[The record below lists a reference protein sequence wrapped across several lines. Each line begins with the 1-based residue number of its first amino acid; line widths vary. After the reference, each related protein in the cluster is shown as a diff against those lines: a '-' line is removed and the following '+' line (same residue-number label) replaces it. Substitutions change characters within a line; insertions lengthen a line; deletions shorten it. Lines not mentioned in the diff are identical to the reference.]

1 MPSHHYHHPNVR
13 PLSRDPSA
21 HQRKEE
27 RRPQEPPP
35 SRRAA
40 RGGPGE
46 RARARAGAPP
56 QGRVS

>member
-46 RARARAGAPP
+46 RARARPRKGE
-56 QGRVS
+56 